1 MKHGSQT
8 YGRQNLKDNAP
19 DDKGDVAP
27 METED
32 VSVTK
37 DGKEEGEDGDGGDH
51 VEEVVDPGEAGGEG
65 YLGWRVLLSCKDKV
79 GEGRGDDD
87 LWVVDKEVGET
98 LP

>member
-8 YGRQNLKDNAP
+8 YGRKNLKDNAP
-19 DDKGDVAP
+19 DDYGDVTLL
-27 METED
+27 ETED

-51 VEEVVDPGEAGGEG
+51 VEEVVDPCEAGGEG